1 MRSWGTEMNAPRAGA
16 APPIAAAALRERLK
30 KERIVEVC
38 GVVFR
43 VRRVPLMFLGGESE
57 DFWAVAREGKDA
69 LAKRISALIANPRLP
84 QFRRILLYGVVEPK
98 LCVGDEDQAAV
109 PVDQVLGDY
118 ALAVGLY
125 VEIVNLSLESIP
137 KQEGEGAPPRG

>member
-1 MRSWGTEMNAPRAGA
+1 MNA
-16 APPIAAAALRERLK
+16 PIAAAALRERLK
-30 KERIVEVC
+30 KERAVEVC

-43 VRRVPLMFLGGESE
+43 VRRVPLMFLGDESE

-69 LAKRISALIANPRLP
+69 LAKRINALIANPKLP
-84 QFRRILLYGVVEPK
+84 QFRRILLYGVVEPR
-98 LCVGDEDQAAV
+98 LCVADEEPGAV

-125 VEIVNLSLESIP
+125 VEIVNLTLEAIP
-137 KQEGEGAPPRG
+137 KQEG